1 MKSITIRS
9 FSSPVY
15 QTQRDC
21 LLPRTSSQH
30 EPWAGKF
37 PPGFSQFQ
45 EKESKDVKKNHG
57 KKSNF
62 HLKKVSQLSCIQS
75 MSNPYP
81 ILSKPPKNFT
91 DLQLVLRAWTCRN
104 LIRVLAVVRSPLTD
118 GSDGIFPW
126 VFLWKSM
133 TSMAYGYIACEV
145 CTEEGEHEAP
155 CLPLAQVS
163 QGSDRLMKDVAVH
176 LGWFATHC
184 LRTCGPVTGDIP
196 IWLIDYPLRLPHCKL
211 RFTGPIRFWKDSVSC
226 WSVVNHNS
234 DFTRGTT
241 QLFSAFLSFCWGV
254 WSFPWWLGGIERS
267 CLWLLTPPVPATRT
281 VLDHQAHWQDSP
293 VLDLLDHPH
302 WERVRHNERQW
313 INPGHTRTQV
323 LVHFDNDPNGLDE
336 HHRVL
341 LSKC

>member
-145 CTEEGEHEAP
+145 CTDEGEHEAP

-184 LRTCGPVTGDIP
+184 LRTCGPADR
-196 IWLIDYPLRLPHCKL
+196 WLA
-211 RFTGPIRFWKDSVSC
+211 T
-226 WSVVNHNS
+226 
-234 DFTRGTT
+234 
-241 QLFSAFLSFCWGV
+241 FLSGWSTTHWGCHTAN
-254 WSFPWWLGGIERS
+254 W
-267 CLWLLTPPVPATRT
+267 
-281 VLDHQAHWQDSP
+281 DSP
-293 VLDLLDHPH
+293 DPSDS
-302 WERVRHNERQW
+302 ERIRWAAGALW
-313 INPGHTRTQV
+313 ITTAISLVGQLNFSQHFCHSAGVSDPFPG
-323 LVHFDNDPNGLDE
+323 D
-336 HHRVL
+336 
-341 LSKC
+341 